1 MTSSEKSPK
10 FPIWANSIFSLQM
23 AGFLLHRHQCVQES
37 TDPGT
42 LKDKADFG
50 VWKILSDWT
59 QVPLSL
65 GDSAAL
71 HVHITWE
78 DSAACAAWR
87 MSTSCRGTLQHCS
100 LAHATSHGRTLQRVQ
115 PGACPYHMGGL
126 CSIAAWCMSTSR
138 GRPHAVSPAFNQQ
151 CPVSELLPGQ

>member
-1 MTSSEKSPK
+1 MISQNRCDFLRKKSPK

-23 AGFLLHRHQCVQES
+23 AVFLLHRHQCVQES
-37 TDPGT
+37 ADPGT
-42 LKDKADFG
+42 LKDKADLG

-59 QVPLSL
+59 QLPFSL
-65 GDSAAL
+65 GDSAACA
-71 HVHITWE
+71 TW
-78 DSAACAAWR
+78 C
-87 MSTSCRGTLQHCS
+87 MPTSRE
-100 LAHATSHGRTLQRVQ
+100 RTLQSVQ
-115 PGACPYHMGGL
+115 PGACPYHVGGL